1 MRGVLSGG
9 FLGCYELH
17 SCSCTFLLGLRALK
31 RTGIVV
37 TDDLGMPELASRV
50 GIDIWHGPELMKKMP
65 SDQPKLLAAFKTILF
80 SNPCHPAP

>member
-17 SCSCTFLLGLRALK
+17 SCSCTFLLGLTALK

-37 TDDLGMPELASRV
+37 ADDLGMHELASMV

-65 SDQPKLLAAFKTILF
+65 SDQP
-80 SNPCHPAP
+80 NRYMR